1 MTYNKYHGISDIMQL
16 RYTEHENFLA
26 FDKPYDFR
34 THQVADGQ
42 FGFVEHVAEK
52 LSKSLFVVHRLD
64 KGTSGLILFATTKE
78 AAANISQLFEKHLIK
93 KTYYFL
99 THASLAEHQ
108 FTINSHIEKQNGTY
122 FNIEDKEAN
131 SETEFQFI
139 QAVGTNFLWAAKP
152 KTGKPHQI
160 RLHAEKA
167 GIPILGDA
175 EHGGRPFHRL
185 ALHAKELKFT
195 LDGKTFEVTSELP
208 PIFQKEFNTTL
219 EALLYENWHKRQIL
233 YHIPENE
240 SYRLLHLE
248 STDIRADVFS
258 ERLWVYDYT
267 HDGITSEEQD
277 AIQSFSKEKN
287 LQPIIRH
294 MLNRGQGVGGLEQST
309 LHNSSAN
316 TNWVAQEESVCYHL
330 RTDSGF
336 SPGLF
341 LDQRE
346 NRIWVKQNS
355 SNKSVLN
362 LFCYTSG
369 FSVNA
374 ALGKAKQV
382 TSVDVSAK
390 FLNWSRENFQLN
402 EIDPQKH
409 EFFAQ
414 DSLVFLKG
422 SVKRGRKW
430 DLIICDPPSFGRSKE
445 SVWKLE
451 RDLPELASSLIQCL
465 NKNGKIL
472 FTCNLEKKTRQDIIQ
487 LFQKGL
493 KNKKQWNFD
502 RLPLLSLDYEL
513 TDDRVNLMKG
523 FFVLQSQ

>member
-1 MTYNKYHGISDIMQL
+1 MTFNKYRGSSDIMQL
-16 RYTEHENFLA
+16 RYTEHESFLA

-34 THQVADGQ
+34 THQVAEGQ
-42 FGFVEHVAEK
+42 FGFVEHAAEK

-78 AAANISQLFEKHLIK
+78 AAAQISQLFEQHLIQ

-99 THASLAEHQ
+99 THAPSTETD
-108 FTINSHIEKQNGTY
+108 FTVNSHIEKQNGTY

-139 QAVGTNFLWAAKP
+139 HSVGKSFLWAAKP

-167 GIPILGDA
+167 GIPILGDT
-175 EHGGRPFHRL
+175 EHGGRPFYRL
-185 ALHAKELKFT
+185 ALHAKELKFKVGT
-195 LDGKTFEVTSELP
+195 QSYELSSDLP
-208 PIFQKEFNTTL
+208 PIFQREFDTTL
-219 EALLYENWHKRQIL
+219 EALLYENWHKRHSL

-248 STDIRADVFS
+248 SADVRADVYS
-258 ERLWVYDYT
+258 DRLWVYDYT
-267 HDGITSEEQD
+267 HDGITPEEQIS
-277 AIQSFSKEKN
+277 IQKFSDEKN

-309 LHNSSAN
+309 LQSSVPQ
-316 TNWVAQEESVCYHL
+316 TNWIAEEEKVRYHL

-346 NRIWVKQNS
+346 NRLWIKQNS
-355 SNKSVLN
+355 ANKSVLN

-382 TSVDVSAK
+382 TNVDVSAK
-390 FLNWSRENFQLN
+390 FLNWSRDNFQLN

-409 EFFAQ
+409 EFFTQ

-430 DLIICDPPSFGRSKE
+430 DLIVCDPPSFGRSKD

-451 RDLPELASSLIQCL
+451 RDLPELAQNLIQCL

-487 LFQKGL
+487 LFQKEL
-493 KNKKQWNFD
+493 KNKKQWHFD
-502 RLPLLSLDYEL
+502 RLPLFSLDYEL
-513 TDDRVNLMKG
+513 TDDRTNLMKG
-523 FFVLQSQ
+523 FLVFQAK